1 MQELFSH
8 AELTIMRQ
16 SLNVITIQGKDAK
29 PIAIL
34 QDKLES
40 LITQQEIAQQEN
52 AQQEKLPGKK

>member
-8 AELTIMRQ
+8 SELTIMRQ

-29 PIAIL
+29 PIATL

-40 LITQQEIAQQEN
+40 LIAQQEIAQQE
-52 AQQEKLPGKK
+52 KLPTKKS

>member
-29 PIAIL
+29 PIATL

-40 LITQQEIAQQEN
+40 LIAQHEI
-52 AQQEKLPGKK
+52 AQQEKLPTKK

>member
-29 PIAIL
+29 PIAQL

-40 LITQQEIAQQEN
+40 LIAQQEI
-52 AQQEKLPGKK
+52 AQQEKLPGKKS

>member
-29 PIAIL
+29 PIATL

-40 LITQQEIAQQEN
+40 LIAQQEI